1 MLLYILLGLA
11 VIIVLI
17 LVIAA
22 TKPNTVRYE
31 RSTVIHAAPER
42 ILPHLIDFRAWQ
54 PWSPWEK
61 LDPDMER
68 NYSGTDRGVG
78 AKYAWSGKKAGAGTM
93 EVLAVDV
100 DSVDIDLRFTRPF
113 KNDCVVWFRCA
124 PQGADTKLIWTMD
137 GPQIFMGKVMSVF
150 MNMEKMIGKD
160 FETGL
165 AGLKREAENP

>member
-11 VIIVLI
+11 VIIVII
-17 LVIAA
+17 LAIAA
-22 TKPNTVRYE
+22 TKPNAVRYE

-42 ILPHLIDFRAWQ
+42 ILPHLIDFRAWR

-68 NYSGTDRGVG
+68 SYSGAESGPG
-78 AKYAWSGKKAGAGTM
+78 ARYAWSGKKAGAGTM
-93 EVLAVDV
+93 EVLAVDA
-100 DSVDIDLRFTRPF
+100 DSVNIDLRFTRPF

-124 PQGADTKLIWTMD
+124 PQGPDTKLTWTMD

-165 AGLKREAENP
+165 AVLKREAEKP